1 MTEEDLRALIANHE
15 ADRLEFT
22 TSAKDTE
29 KLSEAVCAFAND
41 LPNTGKAGVLLIGV
55 DDRGRFAGLTV
66 TDKLLRD
73 LGGLRDDGN
82 IQPLPAITV
91 EKVVMAEGEL
101 AVVTVQPSPL
111 PPVRYRGRV

>member
-1 MTEEDLRALIANHE
+1 M
-15 ADRLEFT
+15 
-22 TSAKDTE
+22 
-29 KLSEAVCAFAND
+29 
-41 LPNTGKAGVLLIGV
+41 
-55 DDRGRFAGLTV
+55 